1 MLWAFAVLLLAASA
15 PETIQAQ
22 QKVKDGQLLLATE
35 RFAEAAEAFR
45 AAIRLDP
52 GLTMA
57 HYGLGQSQM
66 ALKEYPAAV
75 TAFQRARTA
84 FHEWAADTVTRNFE
98 NDQRR
103 QDRVR
108 ELRDKIRENQ
118 QLVFPPGSRQA
129 QVRDMRLQQWEIEVQ
144 MLQRPTLGDVQQTPD
159 IPPGILLA
167 LGSAHFRSGQLAD
180 AEREYRAALEVQPRL
195 GEARNNL
202 AVALLLTGRAAEA
215 SEQIKLAE
223 KGGFKVAPGLKED
236 VEKALATAS
245 TAPRQ

>member
-1 MLWAFAVLLLAASA
+1 MLWALAVLLLAASA

-22 QKVKDGQLLLATE
+22 QKLKDGQHLLATE

-45 AAIRLDP
+45 EAIRLDAA
-52 GLTMA
+52 LTMA
-57 HYGLGQSQM
+57 HYGLGQAHM
-66 ALKEYPAAV
+66 ALKEYPSAV
-75 TAFQRARTA
+75 RAFQGARTA
-84 FHEWAADTVTRNFE
+84 FHDRAADSVTRSLE

-108 ELRDKIRENQ
+108 DLRDKIRENQ

-129 QVRDMRLQQWEIEVQ
+129 QIRDMRLQQWEIEVQ
-144 MLQRPTLGDVQQTPD
+144 MLQRSSLGGVQQTPD

-167 LGSAHFRSGQLAD
+167 LGSAHFRAGQLAD
-180 AEREYRAALEVQPRL
+180 AEREYRAALDVQPGL

-223 KGGFKVAPGLKED
+223 KGGFKVAPGLKAD

-245 TAPRQ
+245 VDPRR

>member
-1 MLWAFAVLLLAASA
+1 MLWALAVLLLAAST

-22 QKVKDGQLLLATE
+22 QKLKDGQHLLATE

-45 AAIRLDP
+45 DAIRLDRA
-52 GLTMA
+52 LTMA
-57 HYGLGQSQM
+57 HYGLGQAQM
-66 ALKEYPAAV
+66 ALKEYPSAV
-75 TAFQRARTA
+75 KAFQGARTA
-84 FHEWAADTVTRNFE
+84 FHERAADAVTRNLE

-108 ELRDKIRENQ
+108 DLRDKIRENQ

-129 QVRDMRLQQWEIEVQ
+129 QIRDMRLQQWEIEVQ
-144 MLQRPTLGDVQQTPD
+144 MLQRSTLGGVHQTPD

-167 LGSAHFRSGQLAD
+167 LGSAHFRAGQLTD
-180 AEREYRAALEVQPRL
+180 AEREYRAALEVQPKL

-215 SEQIKLAE
+215 REQIRLAE

-236 VEKALATAS
+236 VEKALASAS
-245 TAPRQ
+245 TAPRR